1 MVSLCALL
9 RLERLIIS
17 SIKMDIPLLA
27 ILITFVIGLAIF
39 IAVDW
44 HVSHSRVNNTIR
56 TKSYKFGYFIGILHL
71 SFGVLWSMIVL
82 SDFELEPLE
91 IGISVET
98 FFPLAVSIGLLIV
111 GFGVLYKWKIA
122 LNIVPISTLY
132 VSYGIV
138 QKAGGSSLLSSS
150 EDMIPLTLILLLNA
164 YCFYY
169 AFYVQ
174 KSIEHE

>member
-1 MVSLCALL
+1 
-9 RLERLIIS
+9 
-17 SIKMDIPLLA
+17 
-27 ILITFVIGLAIF
+27 
-39 IAVDW
+39 
-44 HVSHSRVNNTIR
+44 
-56 TKSYKFGYFIGILHL
+56 
-71 SFGVLWSMIVL
+71 MIVL